1 MSFVPRTHSGL
12 ALRLAFGLLACT
24 ALPASAQVV
33 ISQAYGGGGNTGA
46 TLRNDFIELR
56 NIGSSPVSLENW
68 SVQYASATGTSWQV
82 TNLAGTIQPGG
93 FYLVQQA
100 AGTGGAPSPVTADV
114 VGTIAMSGTA
124 FKLALVAS
132 RSPLSGACPI
142 PANADVRDFVG
153 VGSASCFEGTAAAL
167 AAANPNAVIRKAD
180 GRQDTNDNRGDFDV
194 ATANPRNSAS
204 FVSDQPSSPSGSGT
218 AQPGNVA
225 AGASVLLAV
234 RVAPGA
240 NPASTG
246 VAVTIDLT
254 AFGGSATQAM
264 NDAGSDGDAAAGD
277 GTFSTTVAVPA
288 DAVPGDRTLAFAIS
302 DAEGRTGTGTI
313 RVGVV
318 GRVAISAIQGNAAR
332 SPIVGQ
338 VVITEGIVTA
348 RKFNGFFVQ
357 TADGEDDG
365 DASTSEGLFV
375 FTGTGNVP
383 ATAAVGHRVRVGGTV
398 AEFGSGNSGTQLTG
412 PSVELLLADQPLPA
426 AVALEATTALRPDS
440 ALDALERYEGMRV
453 SAAELTA
460 VSGTGATVTESTATV
475 VRGDGAF
482 FAVLPGVARPFREP
496 GLAAND
502 GVTVPAGKTNVPRF
516 DNNPE
521 RLRVDTDALEG
532 TTPLTLDAGAVV
544 RQAEGVLDVDG
555 GNAALLTGP
564 GLVLASPGPAPRLA
578 PAAGYDTITVAGA
591 NLLRFFDTTDDAGVG
606 DVRMSPQ
613 GYAFRLA
620 ATARVVCEGMG
631 TPDIVG
637 VVEVETLVALQA
649 LAAAINTGSVPNP
662 DDASAP
668 LLVPECDAAPAYA
681 AYLEEGN
688 DPGGI
693 DVGFL
698 VSTREVAAGRP
709 RVQVR
714 AITQVGKADRFTPPG
729 GSEQVLN
736 DRPPLVLE
744 ATVHQED
751 GAGFDITVV
760 ANHLRSLN
768 NTLGDDAAAGRARF
782 KRAEQAVFLAEWLAD
797 RQAAN
802 PGERVLLLGDFNAF
816 EFNDGYVDVMGIIT
830 GRPAAND
837 AVLEYRAS
845 PLEATPLTNLVLA
858 TPAADRYGYS
868 FDGNAQNLDH
878 IVVNDALRA
887 DAGIVIEHPRVN
899 ADFAGERFGT
909 RGGARV
915 SDHDPVVAYLSVP
928 AFRRGDFSLAI
939 DAEAPQVDAGTT
951 AAFRVRVGNGGPSAA
966 PLALELAVGAAPA
979 AVRAEAPAGW
989 TCDAPQAVAA
999 GSVLV
1004 CASEAQAAGS
1014 VDVRVL
1020 VDTTLAAGAQVIALQ
1035 GVVSSEVLDRSPG
1048 NDAASAQVD
1057 VLAVALADLGVRLDV
1072 LGLPL
1077 RPNASTVLL
1086 ATVANRGPEAAP
1098 GTRLVITA
1106 DAPAARIKALAAPGW
1121 RCDSPRS
1128 IAAARSEIHCETRSA
1143 LPSGAL
1149 GVILLQLKAP
1159 PSRLPGVLG
1168 VEATVASDL
1177 RDPDTRDNRATAS
1190 VRLLGLPE

>member
-1 MSFVPRTHSGL
+1 MSLAPRTRTGL
-12 ALRLAFGLLACT
+12 ALRLAVGLLAAV
-24 ALPASAQVV
+24 ALPASAHVV
-33 ISQAYGGGGNTGA
+33 ISQAYGGGGNSGA
-46 TLRNDFIELR
+46 TWRQDFIELR
-56 NIGSSPVSLENW
+56 NTGSSPVSLDNW
-68 SVQYASATGTSWQV
+68 SVQYASTTGSSWQV
-82 TNLAGTIQPGG
+82 TNLAGVIQPGG
-93 FYLVQQA
+93 YYLVQQA
-100 AGTGGAPSPVTADV
+100 QGAGGTQDLPTPDVLGSISMGAN
-114 VGTIAMSGTA
+114 G
-124 FKLALVAS
+124 FKVALVAS

-153 VGSASCFEGTAAAL
+153 VGGANCFEGTAPTAATS
-167 AAANPNAVIRKAD
+167 AANAAVRKAE
-180 GRQDTNDNRGDFDV
+180 GAQDTNDNRADFD
-194 ATANPRNSAS
+194 AAAPTPRNSAGGAS
-204 FVSDQPSSPSGSGT
+204 GQPTDPVGSGS
-218 AQPGNVA
+218 AQPGNAA
-225 AGASVLLAV
+225 AGANVLLAV
-234 RVAPGA
+234 RVTPGA

-246 VAVTIDLT
+246 VAVRIDLS

-264 NDAGSDGDAAAGD
+264 NDAGADGDAAAGD
-277 GTFSTTVAVPA
+277 GTYSTTVTIPA
-288 DAVPGDRTLAFAIS
+288 DAVAGDRTLPFAIS

-318 GRVAISAIQGNAAR
+318 GRVAIHAIQGNGAR
-332 SPIVGQ
+332 SPILGQ

-357 TADGEDDG
+357 TATGEDDG

-375 FTGTGNVP
+375 FTGTNNVP
-383 ATAAVGHRVRVGGTV
+383 ATAQVGSRVRVGGTV

-412 PSVELLLADQPLPA
+412 PSVERVLADQPLPA
-426 AVALEATTALRPDS
+426 AVDLASTTALRPDS

-453 SAAELTA
+453 SAAELVA
-460 VSGTGATVTESTATV
+460 VSGTGATITESTATV

-502 GVTVPAGKTNVPRF
+502 DVTVPATKTNVPRF
-516 DNNPE
+516 DTNPE

-532 TTPLTLDAGAVV
+532 TAALTLDAGAVV
-544 RQAEGVLDVDG
+544 RQAEGVLDVDA

-564 GLVLASPGPAPRLA
+564 GLVLASAGPGPRPA

-637 VVEVETLVALQA
+637 VVEVETLVALQG
-649 LAAAINTGSVPNP
+649 LADAINTGAVPNP
-662 DDASAP
+662 DDANAP

-744 ATVHQED
+744 ATVFQED
-751 GAGFDITVV
+751 GEGFDLTVV

-768 NTLGDDAAAGRARF
+768 NSVGNDAAAGRARF
-782 KRAEQAVFLAEWLAD
+782 KRAEQAVFLANYLAQ

-802 PGERVLLLGDFNAF
+802 PDERVLLLGDFNAF

-830 GRPAAND
+830 GRPAAED

-845 PLEATPLTNLVLA
+845 ALEATPLTNLVLA

-878 IVVNDALRA
+878 IVVNEALRA
-887 DAGIVIEHPRVN
+887 DASVAIEHPRVN

-915 SDHDPVVAYLSVP
+915 SDHDPVVAYISVP

-939 DAEAPQVDAGTT
+939 DAEAPQVDAGET
-951 AAFRVRVGNGGPSAA
+951 AAFRVRVGNGGPSPA
-966 PLALELAVGAAPA
+966 PLALELAFAAAPGA
-979 AVRAEAPAGW
+979 IRTEVPAGW

-1004 CASEAQAAGS
+1004 CATEAQAAGS
-1014 VDVRVL
+1014 ADLRVL
-1020 VDTTLAAGAQVIALQ
+1020 VDTALAAGAQVVGLQ
-1035 GVVSSEVLDRSPG
+1035 GVVSSEVVDRSPG
-1048 NDAASAQVD
+1048 NDAASAQVE
-1057 VLAVALADLGVRLDV
+1057 VLAVALADLAVRIDV
-1072 LGLPL
+1072 PGLPL
-1077 RPNASTVLL
+1077 RPNASTIVL
-1086 ATVANRGPEAAP
+1086 ATVANRGPQAAP
-1098 GTRLVITA
+1098 GTRLAITA

-1128 IAAARSEIHCETRSA
+1128 IAAARSEITCETRAA

-1159 PSRLPGVLG
+1159 GSRLPGVLG
-1168 VEATVASDL
+1168 LEATVDSDR
-1177 RDPDTRDNRATAS
+1177 RDPDTRDNRDEAS
-1190 VRLLGLPE
+1190 IRLLGLPG